1 MDNSEEVKD
10 KDLQEYIKG
19 LVIARINALSK
30 DLEISVG
37 GENVTREQILE
48 SVKEGNELGQEIIE
62 MQLKFLR
69 DVAKGKIYQSE

>member
-1 MDNSEEVKD
+1 MDNSNQAKD
-10 KDLQEYIKG
+10 KELQEYIKE

>member
-1 MDNSEEVKD
+1 MDKSEED
-10 KDLQEYIKG
+10 KKLQEYIKE

-37 GENVTREQILE
+37 AENITREQIVK
-48 SVKEGNELGQEIIE
+48 SVKEGNELGQEIVE

-69 DVAKGKIYQSE
+69 DIARGKIYQSE

>member
-1 MDNSEEVKD
+1 MDNSD
-10 KDLQEYIKG
+10 KLQDKELQKYIKE

-37 GENVTREQILE
+37 GENVTKEQILE
-48 SVKEGNELGQEIIE
+48 SVKKGDELGQEIVE

-69 DVAKGKIYQSE
+69 DITEGKIYLSE

>member
-1 MDNSEEVKD
+1 MDNSDEVKD

-69 DVAKGKIYQSE
+69 DVARGKIYQSE

>member
-1 MDNSEEVKD
+1 MNSSEED
-10 KDLQEYIKG
+10 KKLQEYIKE

-37 GENVTREQILE
+37 GENITREQIIE

-69 DVAKGKIYQSE
+69 DIAKGKIYQNE

>member
-1 MDNSEEVKD
+1 MDNSNQAKD
-10 KDLQEYIKG
+10 KELQEYIKE

-37 GENVTREQILE
+37 GENVTRKQILE

-69 DVAKGKIYQSE
+69 DVARGKIYQSG

>member
-1 MDNSEEVKD
+1 MDNSNPKD
-10 KDLQEYIKG
+10 EKLQEYIKE

-37 GENVTREQILE
+37 VENVTREQILK

-69 DVAKGKIYQSE
+69 DIASGKIYQSE

>member
-1 MDNSEEVKD
+1 MDKNEED
-10 KDLQEYIKG
+10 KKFQEYIKE

-37 GENVTREQILE
+37 GENITREQIVE
-48 SVKEGNELGQEIIE
+48 SVKEANELGQEIIE

-69 DVAKGKIYQSE
+69 DIAEGKIYQSE

>member
-1 MDNSEEVKD
+1 MDNSDEVKD

-37 GENVTREQILE
+37 GGNVTREQILE

>member
-1 MDNSEEVKD
+1 MQSSEEVKD
-10 KDLQEYIKG
+10 KDLQEYIKE

-37 GENVTREQILE
+37 GENITREQIVE
-48 SVKEGNELGQEIIE
+48 SVKEGTELGQEIVE

-69 DVAKGKIYQSE
+69 DIAEGKIYQSG